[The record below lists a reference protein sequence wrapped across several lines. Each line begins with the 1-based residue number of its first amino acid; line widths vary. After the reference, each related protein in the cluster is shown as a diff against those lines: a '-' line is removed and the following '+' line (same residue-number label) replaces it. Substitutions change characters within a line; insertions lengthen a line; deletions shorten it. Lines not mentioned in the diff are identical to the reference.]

1 MRRVTFQP
9 RSSPR
14 IKKTCCSP
22 RQFASFLLFPL
33 SPVSSNHPT
42 TNNHHWRASRSSNPN
57 SLPSLP
63 FSSLPF
69 YQMNQGST
77 RVHHPRSKIH
87 RFDRD
92 AILDLSADSYLPRRI
107 ITVPMI
113 RVYDRGRF
121 SWIIMRRERERER
134 VCKIDIH
141 AVAIC
146 GGDDKS
152 AKLSRLSFEVTA
164 RLVALPDNLLE
175 TVSNNR
181 CQPYY

>member
-1 MRRVTFQP
+1 MRRVTFQRS

-14 IKKTCCSP
+14 IKKTCCSS

-121 SWIIMRRERERER
+121 SWIIMRRKREREI
-134 VCKIDIH
+134 CKIDIH
-141 AVAIC
+141 AVATISQRNYRDC
-146 GGDDKS
+146 LS
-152 AKLSRLSFEVTA
+152 KLLRGW
-164 RLVALPDNLLE
+164 LLC
-175 TVSNNR
+175 R
-181 CQPYY
+181 IIYWRP